1 MLTEI
6 ETDLRLQSLTDPE
19 ARAVLQDLLEEQGQI
34 LYFVTDVES
43 LDRFGYGFGS
53 GYGDGD
59 GYGFGFGSGEGNRY
73 GGGYGF
79 GYGYGEGYGFG
90 NGEGMSYVDRD

>member
-6 ETDLRLQSLTDPE
+6 ETDLRLQSLTDPD

-34 LYFVTDVES
+34 LYFVTDIEG
-43 LDRFGYGFGS
+43 LDRSGY

-59 GYGFGFGSGEGNRY
+59 GFGD
-73 GGGYGF
+73 GGGYG
-79 GYGYGEGYGFG
+79 EGDGFG
-90 NGEGMSYVDRD
+90 DNLKHHQSVSIYD